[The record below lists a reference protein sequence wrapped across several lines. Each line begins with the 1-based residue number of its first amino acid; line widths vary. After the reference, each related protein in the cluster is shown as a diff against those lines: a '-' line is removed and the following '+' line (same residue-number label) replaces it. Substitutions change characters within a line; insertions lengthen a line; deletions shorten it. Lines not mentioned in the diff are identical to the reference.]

1 MNNVFMILVL
11 ASFFAALYFGVRFGI
26 TKFQKQAG
34 HHFGR
39 NGLISLGVL
48 VISAIGFGI
57 SAPATDLT
65 PTQAT
70 TKIRQA
76 LKLDHTLDA
85 KAEAADKRRTKLS
98 KQKRLLLA
106 QVKKAELA
114 KTKAEDKRDA
124 TSTSIVTAEYKQSE
138 SESRASSSSYA
149 AASSRAE
156 ESSRQAA
163 SASSQAAAAASQ
175 AAVSS
180 SQAASR
186 AAAARTNTNT
196 NHTAPVNN
204 GDMNTGNSQ
213 KIVGNINSHIYHVPG
228 QAGYR
233 MNSANA
239 VYFDTE
245 QQAIAAGYRKSK
257 R

>member
-48 VISAIGFGI
+48 VISTIGFGI
-57 SAPATDLT
+57 STPATDLT

-70 TKIRQA
+70 TKIQQA
-76 LKLDHTLDA
+76 LKLDRSLDA
-85 KAEAADKRRTKLS
+85 KTEAADKRHTKLS

-106 QVKKAELA
+106 QVKKAEQA
-114 KTKAEDKRDA
+114 KTKAEDQRDA
-124 TSTSIVTAEYKQSE
+124 TSSSIATAESKQAE
-138 SESRASSSSYA
+138 SESIAASSSSA

-156 ESSRQAA
+156 ASSRQAA

-175 AAVSS
+175 AAVAS
-180 SQAASR
+180 SQAASQ
-186 AAAARTNTNT
+186 AAAARTNT

>member
-1 MNNVFMILVL
+1 MSILFFLLML
-11 ASFFAALYFGVRFGI
+11 ASFVTAIVFGVRFGL
-26 TKFQKQAG
+26 TKAKKQVG

-39 NGLISLGVL
+39 NGLIALGVMIASL
-48 VISAIGFGI
+48 ILSIATA
-57 SAPATDLT
+57 STTDLT

-76 LKLDHTLDA
+76 LKLDQTLDA
-85 KAEAADKRRTKLS
+85 KAEAADKHRSKLS
-98 KQKRLLLA
+98 KQKRLLLD
-106 QVKKAELA
+106 QVKKAEQA
-114 KTKAEDKRDA
+114 KTKAEDQRDA
-124 TSTSIVTAEYKQSE
+124 TSASIVTAEYKQSE
-138 SESRASSSSYA
+138 SESRASSSSFA

-163 SASSQAAAAASQ
+163 STSSQAAAAASQ
-175 AAVSS
+175 AAVAS
-180 SQAASR
+180 SQAASQATATQ
-186 AAAARTNTNT
+186 AAANT

-213 KIVGNINSHIYHVPG
+213 KIVGNMNSHIYHVPG

-245 QQAIAAGYRKSK
+245 QQAIAAGYRKSL